1 MQITDHVFVV
11 TGGGNGIGREV
22 VLALLSRGGRVAA
35 VDRSRKGLDETSA
48 LATTA
53 SPDRLSTHVVDLT
66 DRAAVEALPEAV
78 REAHGRVDGLVNV
91 AGIIQPFVKFADLE
105 YPQMEKV
112 LAVNLWG
119 VIHTCK
125 AFLPEL
131 LARPA
136 ACIVNVSSMGALAPV
151 PGQTMYGASKA
162 AVKLFTE
169 GLYAELRETSVAVT
183 VVFPGA
189 VNTGIAQN
197 SGVAVP
203 GMDAAPADLAA
214 SMTSAP
220 DAARQIVQGI
230 EKGSYR
236 VVIGKDARGLDRL
249 SRLSPQRAT
258 DLIAKKMASLLPS
271 DPVTR

>member
-1 MQITDHVFVV
+1 VQITDNVFVV

-22 VLALLSRGGRVAA
+22 VLALLARGGRVAA
-35 VDRSRKGLDETSA
+35 VDLSRDGLDETA
-48 LATTA
+48 ELATTA
-53 SPDRLSTHVVDLT
+53 STDRLSTHAVDIT
-66 DRAAVEALPEAV
+66 DRAAVEALPEQV

-91 AGIIQPFVKFADLE
+91 AGIIQPFVTFADLD
-105 YPQMEKV
+105 YPAMEKV

-125 AFLPEL
+125 AFLPHL
-131 LARPA
+131 LVRRD

-169 GLYAELRETSVAVT
+169 GLYAELRDTSVAVT
-183 VVFPGA
+183 VVFPGG
-189 VNTGIAQN
+189 VNTGIAQH
-197 SGVAVP
+197 SGVSVP

-214 SMTSAP
+214 SMTTAP
-220 DAARQIVQGI
+220 DAARQIVEGM

-258 DLIAKKMASLLPS
+258 DMIATKMAALL
-271 DPVTR
+271 DR

>member
-1 MQITDHVFVV
+1 MQITDKVFVV

-22 VLALLSRGGRVAA
+22 VLALLAHGGLVAA
-35 VDRSRKGLDETSA
+35 VDLSREGLDETTE

-53 SPDRLSTHVVDLT
+53 SDRLSTHVADLT
-66 DRAAVEALPEAV
+66 DRAAVEALPDAV
-78 REAHGRVDGLVNV
+78 REAHGRIDGLVNV

-105 YPQMEKV
+105 YAQMEKV

-125 AFLPEL
+125 VFLPHLVVRRE
-131 LARPA
+131 

-169 GLYAELRETSVAVT
+169 GLYSELRDTTVAVT
-183 VVFPGA
+183 VVFPGG
-189 VNTGIAQN
+189 VDTGIAQH
-197 SGVAVP
+197 SGVAIP
-203 GMDAAPADLAA
+203 GMEAAAADAAG

-220 DAARQIVQGI
+220 EAARQIVKGI
-230 EKGSYR
+230 EQGSYR

-249 SRLSPQRAT
+249 SRFSPQRAT
-258 DLIAKKMASLLPS
+258 DLIAKKMASLL
-271 DPVTR
+271 DR

>member
-1 MQITDHVFVV
+1 MQIPENVFVV

-35 VDRSRKGLDETSA
+35 LDLSSAGLDGTAE

-53 SPDRLSTHVVDLT
+53 STDRLSTHVVDLT

-91 AGIIQPFVKFADLE
+91 AGIIQPFVAFVDLD

-112 LAVNLWG
+112 LGVNLWG

-125 AFLPEL
+125 AFLPYLVPRHE
-131 LARPA
+131 

-162 AVKLFTE
+162 AVMLFTE
-169 GLYAELRETSVAVT
+169 GLYAELRGTSVSVT
-183 VVFPGA
+183 VVFPGG
-189 VNTGIAQN
+189 VDTGIAEN
-197 SGVAVP
+197 SGVATP
-203 GMDAAPADLAA
+203 RMDPAPSDLAA
-214 SMTSAP
+214 GMTSASE
-220 DAARQIVQGI
+220 AARQIVQGI
-230 EKGSYR
+230 ERGSFR

-249 SRLSPQRAT
+249 ARFSPQRAT
-258 DLIAKKMASLLPS
+258 DVVARKTASLLA
-271 DPVTR
+271 T